1 MYAVF
6 NKGKPI
12 FEVNKQDIYK
22 SFSRQL
28 DQVSIYE
35 YYTFIFKFE
44 KSFFFWT
51 NLNILDTS

>member
-1 MYAVF
+1 MYSLGAVMYAVF

-28 DQVSIYE
+28 DQVFVLFVTI
-35 YYTFIFKFE
+35 IH
-44 KSFFFWT
+44 
-51 NLNILDTS
+51 

>member
-28 DQVSIYE
+28 DQVSVYE
-35 YYTFIFKFE
+35 FFKA
-44 KSFFFWT
+44 

>member
-28 DQVSIYE
+28 DQVFVRFMTIVD
-35 YYTFIFKFE
+35 FHI
-44 KSFFFWT
+44 
-51 NLNILDTS
+51 

>member
-28 DQVSIYE
+28 DQVSVYE
-35 YYTFIFKFE
+35 YYTFIFIFE
-44 KSFFFWT
+44 KSLF
-51 NLNILDTS
+51 